1 MNRNIDSLDIDAGP
15 RLADRGGVLAR
26 IQPLSPW
33 LVIAA
38 LFAVAMASRHVVAA
52 NTDVSWLLIAGE
64 RMLDG
69 QRLYADILETNP
81 PMSVLVYIP
90 AILIG
95 RALGLPAENVVDGLL
110 FVAVAISLTIVS
122 ALLMNSS
129 SVLGRV

>member
-1 MNRNIDSLDIDAGP
+1 VNPNIDSLDMDAGP
-15 RLADRGGVLAR
+15 ASPTAVVCGPKYSVYHPG
-26 IQPLSPW
+26 LSLPPCS
-33 LVIAA
+33 
-38 LFAVAMASRHVVAA
+38 VAMASRHVVAA

-95 RALGLPAENVVDGLL
+95 RAMGLPAEN
-110 FVAVAISLTIVS
+110 S
-122 ALLMNSS
+122 
-129 SVLGRV
+129 